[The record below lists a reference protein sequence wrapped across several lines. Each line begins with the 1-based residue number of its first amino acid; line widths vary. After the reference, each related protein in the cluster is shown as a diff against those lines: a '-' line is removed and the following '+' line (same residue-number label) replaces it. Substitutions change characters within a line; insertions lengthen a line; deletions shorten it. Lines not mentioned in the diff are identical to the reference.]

1 MAEEIQA
8 KIQAIRQ
15 AIQDRLGLTIP
26 SSGESLKAAYKCE
39 RCHDTGWI
47 EIQDESGRQY
57 VQKCA
62 CRLAREAEQRL
73 AASGLAASVG
83 KQTFEAFETRTPIQ
97 TRIKETAEKYLA
109 TLLSPD
115 IRDNPRRPWLY
126 IGGNPGS
133 GKTHICTAVC
143 GELLRHNIGVKYM
156 QWLSEARK
164 LKAGVNDEDFEDQ
177 VTDYTR
183 FSVLYIDDLLKQKY
197 TDRPTFTEADIKIAF
212 TILNARYL
220 LNKPT
225 IISSEW
231 DLLEHLL
238 PADEGVFS
246 RVYERCKGYTV
257 TIPRDLENNYRLT
270 ESGGTV

>member
-1 MAEEIQA
+1 MAED
-8 KIQAIRQ
+8 IQAIRQ

-26 SSGESLKAAYKCE
+26 SCVESSKAAYKCE
-39 RCHDTGWI
+39 RCKDTGWI
-47 EIQDESGRQY
+47 ETQDENGVRY

-62 CRLAREAEQRL
+62 CRLAREAEERL
-73 AASGLAASVG
+73 AASGLADSV
-83 KQTFEAFETRTPIQ
+83 KKHTFAAFETRTPTQ
-97 TRIKETAEKYLA
+97 ARIKDTAEKYLA
-109 TLLSPD
+109 ALLDPG

-133 GKTHICTAVC
+133 GKTHICTAIC
-143 GELLRHNIGVKYM
+143 GELLRHNIGVRYM
-156 QWLSEARK
+156 QWLNEARR
-164 LKAGVNDEDFEDQ
+164 LKAGVNDENFEDQ

-183 FSVLYIDDLLKQKY
+183 VSVLYIDDLLKQKY

-212 TILNARYL
+212 TVLNARYL

-257 TIPRDLENNYRLT
+257 TIERGLQNNYRLMDPPAAST
-270 ESGGTV
+270 